1 MQELEKY
8 IEDKRFVKWVF
19 SPDQETE
26 NYYAEYLQN
35 HPGEKDEILHARK
48 ELMLLSVKN
57 LNPQSEKK
65 EIILQKVL
73 AAKRKR
79 NLFLLISDQYATV
92 ARYAAIAILFFAIGS
107 LFMYLVNRDQALSAV
122 EESLLVKSASQ
133 NTIVYLADGSQRE
146 ISDARATI
154 DFSNHGQLI
163 VNTDSIKIGA
173 AFSENL
179 KNLVVVPHGKR
190 ARVKL
195 YDNSIVNLNAG
206 SRMIL
211 PNNFSEEKR
220 TAYLV
225 GEAFFDIVTNPKHP
239 FFVETSSAVIKVL
252 GTSFHVSAYPD
263 RKELTAFLQEGQ
275 VRFRSTDRPLFAG
288 WVDLKPNEQ
297 ATLDRATRNITVQ
310 KGDELYYQLWKD
322 GIVSFNDEHVEDL
335 LSRVGQF
342 FNISINCVDQQIS
355 RRRIK
360 GKLDLNNELAEV
372 LEYIE
377 KITDRK
383 IIKVNAGKFE
393 LN

>member
-26 NYYAEYLQN
+26 NYFAEYLQN
-35 HPGEKDEILHARK
+35 HPGEKDKILNARK
-48 ELMLLSVKN
+48 ELKLLAVKN
-57 LNPQSEKK
+57 LNPESEKK
-65 EIILQKVL
+65 EIIFQKVL

-79 NLFLLISDQYATV
+79 NFPLLVSYASV
-92 ARYAAIAILFFAIGS
+92 ARYAAIAVLFFAIGS
-107 LFMYLVNRDQALSAV
+107 LFMYLLSHDKALSAV

-146 ISDARATI
+146 ISDARTTI

-163 VNTDSIKIGA
+163 VNRDSIKIGKA
-173 AFSENL
+173 IPENS

-190 ARVKL
+190 AKVKL

-206 SRMIL
+206 SRIIL
-211 PNNFSEEKR
+211 PDNFSEDKR

-225 GEAFFDIVTNPKHP
+225 GEAFFDITTYPDYP
-239 FFVETSSAVIKVL
+239 FFVETSSAIVKVL

-263 RKELTAFLQEGQ
+263 RKELTTFLQEGQ
-275 VRFRSTDRPLFAG
+275 VRFRSTDHALFAG
-288 WVDLKPNEQ
+288 WVDIEPNEQ
-297 ATLDRATRNITVQ
+297 ATLDRGTNNITVQ
-310 KGDELYYQLWKD
+310 KGDEVYYQLWKD
-322 GIVSFNDEHVEDL
+322 GIVSFDDEPVTDL
-335 LSRVGQF
+335 LSRVEQF
-342 FNISINCVDQQIS
+342 FNISVNCVDQQVS